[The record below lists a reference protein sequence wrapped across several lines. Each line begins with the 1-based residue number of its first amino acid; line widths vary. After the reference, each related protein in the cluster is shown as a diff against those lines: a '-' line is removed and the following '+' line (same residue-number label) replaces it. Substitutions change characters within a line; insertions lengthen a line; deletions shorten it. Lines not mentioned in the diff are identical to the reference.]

1 MRKYLLTIAA
11 VTALAGGCS
20 RVDERSA
27 SSGSGSPAGATPA
40 LGVRTTATGA
50 PALSPPRRRGAFASL
65 PDRGVL
71 LAIDT
76 RQAPRRTRAYT
87 FHPVQV
93 SEEHA
98 LRAIATGTMAIPTP
112 DGSVLRLRY
121 ERHYEHPDGNW
132 TWVGRPDGAAPGTE
146 AILTFGEKAVFGTIP
161 DGDRPPFLLSMIDGR
176 AWMVRTDVKGL
187 ASLDAEA
194 TRPTRPDHLL
204 PPRLLGGG
212 AEQGAPRSAGETR
225 VAAGAGAV
233 ANAAPASMTVDVV
246 LGYTTGFATRLGGQS
261 QANTRL
267 AHIVAV
273 TNEAY
278 NNSQID
284 AAVRLVRTVQVDYPD
299 ATKNQDALYDLS
311 GVSCT
316 EQSNGSLSCTSK
328 PVPVSLQPLLAAR
341 DQYGGDLVSL
351 VRNFNRPENEG
362 CGIAWLIGGGQDPIS
377 TADAGAGISIVSD
390 SNLNQFPDD
399 GYICRDE
406 TLAHELGHNMGSQHD
421 RAEADGNDNVLQANE
436 YGRYPYSF
444 GYKTSSGS
452 GNFYT
457 IMAYG
462 DSGQRLYR
470 VFSNPNITA
479 CGNFA
484 CGIPDQADNARSL
497 RQTIPMI
504 ATFRAT
510 VVPPTPAVST
520 RTDINGDR
528 RSDIFW
534 RNQNAQMA
542 DWWLM
547 NGTSWSYGEGKWVPG
562 KYRVA
567 GRGDFDGD
575 GRSDV
580 LWEDG
585 TELWIWRSEAAGGFS
600 IHFLSRYPT
609 GWTVA
614 GIDDLNGD
622 GRDDIFWSNR
632 SAQMADWWL
641 MNGTSWSYGGGKP
654 VLSRY
659 RVAGVGDFDG
669 DGRNDVLWEDGTE
682 LWIWRSEAAG
692 GFSIRFLSGYPA
704 GWSVAGIADLNGD
717 GRDDIFWSNRSAQM
731 ADWWLMNGTS
741 WIYGG
746 GKFVPAQYW
755 VVGPGDFDGDGRS
768 DVLWTDGS
776 TLWTWRSEPVGG
788 FSVQYLGAHPGGWT
802 PHM

>member
-50 PALSPPRRRGAFASL
+50 PALSPPRRHGAFASL

-328 PVPVSLQPLLAAR
+328 PVPASLQPLLAAR

-457 IMAYG
+457 VMAYG
-462 DSGQRLYR
+462 DSGQIRYR
-470 VFSNPNITA
+470 VFSNPNITS
-479 CGNFA
+479 CGDFA

-497 RQTIPMI
+497 RQTMPVV

-510 VVPPTPAVST
+510 VVPNQNTSGAGMIRGMGGKCLDARNYGTAPGTVIQVWDCLGGAQQLWRFSDENDALVREGTSRVLDVAGYGTSNGSQIQLWDALNGANQAWYFANAAVVSA
-520 RTDINGDR
+520 NGGRVLDAIGV
-528 RSDIFW
+528 SSANGTKIQLWDDVGG
-534 RNQNAQMA
+534 RNQRWTLRPDGSLVGIDGKCLDVEGFSTA
-542 DWWLM
+542 
-547 NGTSWSYGEGKWVPG
+547 NGTRVQLWACTGAANQKWRLGPNGSIVGYGGKCLDAANAGSGNGTLIQMWDCHG
-562 KYRVA
+562 GANQAWRLRGEIRSVA
-567 GRGDFDGD
+567 
-575 GRSDV
+575 
-580 LWEDG
+580 
-585 TELWIWRSEAAGGFS
+585 
-600 IHFLSRYPT
+600 
-609 GWTVA
+609 
-614 GIDDLNGD
+614 
-622 GRDDIFWSNR
+622 SNR
-632 SAQMADWWL
+632 CL
-641 MNGTSWSYGGGKP
+641 
-654 VLSRY
+654 
-659 RVAGVGDFDG
+659 
-669 DGRNDVLWEDGTE
+669 
-682 LWIWRSEAAG
+682 
-692 GFSIRFLSGYPA
+692 
-704 GWSVAGIADLNGD
+704 
-717 GRDDIFWSNRSAQM
+717 DD
-731 ADWWLMNGTS
+731 
-741 WIYGG
+741 
-746 GKFVPAQYW
+746 
-755 VVGPGDFDGDGRS
+755 PGM
-768 DVLWTDGS
+768 GS
-776 TLWTWRSEPVGG
+776 TNGMRVHIWDCHGG
-788 FSVQYLGAHPGGWT
+788 ANQRWEFSPSGT
-802 PHM
+802 

>member
-40 LGVRTTATGA
+40 LGMRTTATGA

-328 PVPVSLQPLLAAR
+328 PVPASLQPLLAAR

-457 IMAYG
+457 VMAYG
-462 DSGQRLYR
+462 DSGQTRYR
-470 VFSNPNITA
+470 VFSNPNITF
-479 CGNFA
+479 CGDFA
-484 CGIPDQADNARSL
+484 CGIANQADNARSL
-497 RQTIPMI
+497 GQTIPII
-504 ATFRAT
+504 ASFRST
-510 VVPPTPAVST
+510 VVPLGLPAY
-520 RTDINGDR
+520 DFNGDAI
-528 RSDIFW
+528 SDIFW
-534 RNQNAQMA
+534 RNVSDGRNSIWRSGNSATPQAVSPVGGQAWQVVGVGDFNGDRVSDILWRNMSDGRNSIWLSGNSAMPQVVSSVTNL
-542 DWWLM
+542 DWH
-547 NGTSWSYGEGKWVPG
+547 
-562 KYRVA
+562 VA
-567 GRGDFDGD
+567 GVGDFDGD

-580 LWEDG
+580 LWRNASDG
-585 TELWIWRSEAAGGFS
+585 RNSIWRSANSATLLTVSTVGSQEW
-600 IHFLSRYPT
+600 I
-609 GWTVA
+609 VA
-614 GIDDLNGD
+614 GVGDFNRDGVSDILWRNTSD
-622 GRDDIFWSNR
+622 GRNSVWR
-632 SAQMADWWL
+632 SANSATPQAVSAV
-641 MNGTSWSYGGGKP
+641 TSHAWQ
-654 VLSRY
+654 
-659 RVAGVGDFDG
+659 VAGVGDFDG
-669 DGRNDVLWEDGTE
+669 DGTSDILWRNSDDGRNS
-682 LWIWRSEAAG
+682 IWRSASSSLPQAV
-692 GFSIRFLSGYPA
+692 S
-704 GWSVAGIADLNGD
+704 SVASQAWQVAAIGDFNGD
-717 GRDDIFWSNRSAQM
+717 GVSDILWR
-731 ADWWLMNGTS
+731 NGE
-741 WIYGG
+741 
-746 GKFVPAQYW
+746 
-755 VVGPGDFDGDGRS
+755 DGRNSIWHSASSS
-768 DVLWTDGS
+768 DAQAVSAVT
-776 TLWTWRSEPVGG
+776 TLAWRI
-788 FSVQYLGAHPGGWT
+788 
-802 PHM
+802 MR